1 MGHTPRLP
9 IALDYKVASVVSSS
23 KTLADMLAWGASELV
38 GDLWEANPF
47 WIPNI
52 IRRIQNDDVT
62 YGVMLKRLAEQ
73 PSPGVKASFPRLL
86 ARARGMSDELRAWCI
101 SECERAK
108 SDLVGEVGL
117 DLVAGQLRLIALSLF
132 DLLGGPEG

>member
-1 MGHTPRLP
+1 LH
-9 IALDYKVASVVSSS
+9 YKVASIASSAD
-23 KTLADMLAWGASELV
+23 TLTDALVWAASELV
-38 GDLWEANPF
+38 GDFWEANPY

-62 YGVMLKRLAEQ
+62 YRAMLKRLAEH

-86 ARARGMSDELRAWCI
+86 GRARGVSDELRAWCI

-108 SDLVGEVGL
+108 TELVGEVGL
-117 DLVAGQLRLIALSLF
+117 DLVAGQPRLVALSLF
-132 DLLGGPEG
+132 DLLAAREW

>member
-1 MGHTPRLP
+1 LF
-9 IALDYKVASVVSSS
+9 YKVASIASSS
-23 KTLADMLAWGASELV
+23 KTLTDLLARDASEFV

-62 YGVMLKRLAEQ
+62 YGAMLKRLAEQ

-86 ARARGMSDELRAWCI
+86 GRARGMSDELQAWCI

-108 SDLVGEVGL
+108 TDLVGEVGL
-117 DLVAGQLRLIALSLF
+117 DLVAGQPRLIALSLF
-132 DLLGGPEG
+132 DLLGGREG